1 MGVQTF
7 ASGGKTEEID
17 GFPDYSGDGEITQK
31 DVLIGRGVVPMQGG
45 GQYYK
50 NLRNGEAVVI
60 RRGED
65 PRNYTEAELVAIGD
79 KAENQLGFISN
90 FFPDEYYSFYSL
102 QQDPEA
108 TTESQERRKQFLEER
123 PSTQEMIDRYK
134 ALEEAGVDPRTGPRS
149 RFDDAAEEVERIQ
162 AARPDL
168 ETMSE
173 YELSLLPLGQR
184 LGQQAVETGSA
195 IVRDAEELIDPI
207 GPYTGA
213 AVDEAS
219 DFLDVVTP
227 PATSFLERATPDFI
241 KNIPSNLRHLYDVQS
256 ERFRSETYPLFQQRM
271 DQLGEFG
278 DDVGEYFVD
287 EIGVPTMDYLSR
299 ITADDIREFSPTV
312 GNFFDDLVGNLDN
325 VDGKVD
331 TGAGQQTSS
340 TTENNATRTD
350 DSRATNLL
358 QTPVGTI
365 DVSGIIGSEEPVGYM
380 EQAEEALAGMDS
392 TQADVLENMQQ
403 LIRQTQDAAKQQAFN
418 VGLLEIAG
426 GIASGKPDLGLG
438 SAAKSTGQIL
448 GRGEAAAAPIRA
460 AAAQQPMTAMKDKV
474 AALTNLARVEVS
486 REQQRGLNLRSENSL
501 KVAALRAAETAVE
514 EGLVPFEDAE
524 EMSEAVASA
533 ANQIYLEL
541 SGMYGSSPTVSGGM
555 TRDVNPDTGRIRYGA
570 ESAR

>member
-1 MGVQTF
+1 
-7 ASGGKTEEID
+7 KTEEID
-17 GFPDYSGDGEITQK
+17 GFPDYSGDGKITKK
-31 DVLIGRGVVPMQGG
+31 DVLIGKGVITASDGTVARSRDYRIGSNILVAEGKEPRD
-45 GQYYK
+45 YPSDYV
-50 NLRNGEAVVI
+50 EAVGRSAAQGFYDLPSDSGLGSLV
-60 RRGED
+60 RRPAGSAE
-65 PRNYTEAELVAIGD
+65 EAERASRQRTEFV
-79 KAENQLGFISN
+79 ENL
-90 FFPDEYYSFYSL
+90 
-102 QQDPEA
+102 
-108 TTESQERRKQFLEER
+108 
-123 PSTQEMIDRYK
+123 PSTEEMISRYD

-149 RFDDAAEEVERIQ
+149 RFDDAAEEVERIR

-392 TQADVLENMQQ
+392 TQADVL
-403 LIRQTQDAAKQQAFN
+403 
-418 VGLLEIAG
+418 
-426 GIASGKPDLGLG
+426 
-438 SAAKSTGQIL
+438 
-448 GRGEAAAAPIRA
+448 
-460 AAAQQPMTAMKDKV
+460 
-474 AALTNLARVEVS
+474 
-486 REQQRGLNLRSENSL
+486 
-501 KVAALRAAETAVE
+501 
-514 EGLVPFEDAE
+514 
-524 EMSEAVASA
+524 
-533 ANQIYLEL
+533 
-541 SGMYGSSPTVSGGM
+541 
-555 TRDVNPDTGRIRYGA
+555 
-570 ESAR
+570 

>member
-1 MGVQTF
+1 
-7 ASGGKTEEID
+7 
-17 GFPDYSGDGEITQK
+17 
-31 DVLIGRGVVPMQGG
+31 
-45 GQYYK
+45 
-50 NLRNGEAVVI
+50 
-60 RRGED
+60 
-65 PRNYTEAELVAIGD
+65 
-79 KAENQLGFISN
+79 
-90 FFPDEYYSFYSL
+90 
-102 QQDPEA
+102 
-108 TTESQERRKQFLEER
+108 
-123 PSTQEMIDRYK
+123 
-134 ALEEAGVDPRTGPRS
+134 
-149 RFDDAAEEVERIQ
+149 
-162 AARPDL
+162 
-168 ETMSE
+168 MSE